1 MEEKGG
7 WDVRGFA
14 DDIFKPKTVTS
25 S

>member
-7 WDVRGFA
+7 WEVRGFA